1 MVTLSLDDI
10 YLTHDDQVALAQS
23 HPSNPLLQHRGQPST
38 HDLALGEQVFES
50 LRAGR
55 PTAIP
60 QYDKSAFAGQGDRVP
75 QSQWQVVNGDGQE
88 KVKVVIFEGWCV
100 GFRAWDDKTL
110 REKWEAAVRLK
121 EQDSNYNGRLGH
133 VKFEDVKAVNDALRK
148 YDNLTE
154 LVTLSNV
161 LLRLSIC

>member
-1 MVTLSLDDI
+1 M
-10 YLTHDDQVALAQS
+10 
-23 HPSNPLLQHRGQPST
+23 
-38 HDLALGEQVFES
+38 
-50 LRAGR
+50 
-55 PTAIP
+55 
-60 QYDKSAFAGQGDRVP
+60 P
-75 QSQWQVVNGDGQE
+75 QSQWQVVNGEGQE

-121 EQDSNYNGRLGH
+121 EQDSKYNGRLAH

-154 LVTLSNV
+154 LETLSNV
-161 LLRLSIC
+161 TLRLSIC